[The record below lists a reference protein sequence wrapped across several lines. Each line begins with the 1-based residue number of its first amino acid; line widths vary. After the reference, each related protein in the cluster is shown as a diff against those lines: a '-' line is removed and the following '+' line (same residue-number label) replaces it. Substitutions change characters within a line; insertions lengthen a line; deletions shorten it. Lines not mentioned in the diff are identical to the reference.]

1 MVIKAGLLG
10 IEMVQLVEALTT
22 KHDDLN
28 PTLIKNNK
36 TKNLFKRLPVARFS
50 IRHGQVTFLHHARI
64 TLDPPLA

>member
-22 KHDDLN
+22 KPDDLN

-36 TKNLFKRLPVARFS
+36 TKNLFKRLPVAKFS
-50 IRHGQVTFLHHARI
+50 IRHG
-64 TLDPPLA
+64 